1 MCKFKNNIM
10 IRIIWITIVLLFL
23 VLIYPFYCYTAEYNY
38 DDDNDLIMLDNELYK
53 IDSNGNLYK
62 VADSGSNSQ
71 ISITSSAAYFAIV
84 KEGARIVPVIW
95 NYLWRNLSKF
105 DFFRKI
111 RKFIFPRTIS
121 NYEKSMIKSSQ
132 LKKTYGKRVGRR
144 DKIIDKHKQCG
155 NITSCESMR
164 IVNAPFDNKCNPIQL
179 HHVAQEEDG
188 IILELT
194 SDEHS
199 KNYSILHNHSK
210 VSEIDRY
217 KFEKWKKDYWKLRA
231 IGICN

>member
-1 MCKFKNNIM
+1 MFYINIK
-10 IRIIWITIVLLFL
+10 IILLCL
-23 VLIYPFYCYTAEYNY
+23 ILIYPLSCYSAEYNY
-38 DDDNDLIMLDNELYK
+38 DDDNDLIMLDDELYK
-53 IDSNGNLYK
+53 INSDGDLYK
-62 VADSGSNSQ
+62 VADSSNNSQ
-71 ISITSSAAYFAIV
+71 ISIASSAAYFGIL
-84 KEGARIVPVIW
+84 KEGVRVIPAIW

-105 DFFRKI
+105 EFFRKI
-111 RKFIFPRTIS
+111 RRFIFPRNIS
-121 NYEKSMIKSSQ
+121 NYEKLIIKSSQ
-132 LKKTYGKRVGRR
+132 LKKVYGKRVGKR
-144 DKIIDKHKQCG
+144 DNIIDKNKQCN

-164 IVNAPFDNKCNPIQL
+164 LGNAPFDNKCNPIQL

-210 VSEIDRY
+210 VSEINRYNFDR
-217 KFEKWKKDYWKLRA
+217 WKKDYWKLRA